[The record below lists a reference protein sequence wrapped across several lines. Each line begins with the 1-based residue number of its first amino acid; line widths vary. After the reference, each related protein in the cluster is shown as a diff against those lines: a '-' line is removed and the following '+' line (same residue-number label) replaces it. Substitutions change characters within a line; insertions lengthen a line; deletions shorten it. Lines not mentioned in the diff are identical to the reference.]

1 MINYAK
7 YLIVQ
12 CDIFI
17 IPNKNKKNIKEMD
30 LLKILGANKKHL
42 PIPLR
47 LMQVGNLISVFVL
60 IYIGWGMLSEDLR
73 YTNATSF
80 LIWVVWWP
88 MIIFM
93 VLLAGRMWCTMCH
106 QKLIADKID
115 RFGLQIKVPRWITKH
130 GVTIVLTM
138 VLGVFVLHTTVVGY
152 GVSHF
157 AYMSA
162 IYLVLILAYPIV
174 IALLFERHAY
184 CKNFCPLI
192 GFLGN
197 YTRCSPTELRS
208 ADLNKCREC
217 RDKECVKHC
226 QNKLYMG
233 AMDAQQ
239 QEGCLLCM
247 QCVKY
252 CPHDNIAF
260 RLRPFFRG
268 LWDSPKRS
276 TAGAIAA
283 MLLLGIV
290 IGEVGEEWEV
300 VDKAILFVPG
310 VIADLTG
317 FETIFDTAT
326 GGYLIWESLF
336 LFIVLPAVIFGLT
349 GTASAV
355 LARGESIWN
364 YIKIYVLG
372 FIPLILSLHLAKHFN
387 KFIGQI
393 GYLPH
398 VINDPFG
405 TSTAEAI
412 KTGALENPGALILSR
427 SAEGWFLILFV
438 SVFGVLGSLY
448 IIWKISKINFGED
461 PKQGML
467 SAAPFMLTVIFF
479 GIVFILTIYNWLVI
493 GSP

>member
-1 MINYAK
+1 M
-7 YLIVQ
+7 
-12 CDIFI
+12 
-17 IPNKNKKNIKEMD
+17 
-30 LLKILGANKKHL
+30 
-42 PIPLR
+42 
-47 LMQVGNLISVFVL
+47 
-60 IYIGWGMLSEDLR
+60 
-73 YTNATSF
+73 
-80 LIWVVWWP
+80 
-88 MIIFM
+88 
-93 VLLAGRMWCTMCH
+93 
-106 QKLIADKID
+106 
-115 RFGLQIKVPRWITKH
+115 
-130 GVTIVLTM
+130 
-138 VLGVFVLHTTVVGY
+138 
-152 GVSHF
+152 
-157 AYMSA
+157 
-162 IYLVLILAYPIV
+162 
-174 IALLFERHAY
+174 
-184 CKNFCPLI
+184 
-192 GFLGN
+192 
-197 YTRCSPTELRS
+197 
-208 ADLNKCREC
+208 
-217 RDKECVKHC
+217 
-226 QNKLYMG
+226 
-233 AMDAQQ
+233 
-239 QEGCLLCM
+239 
-247 QCVKY
+247 
-252 CPHDNIAF
+252 
-260 RLRPFFRG
+260 
-268 LWDSPKRS
+268 
-276 TAGAIAA
+276 
-283 MLLLGIV
+283 
-290 IGEVGEEWEV
+290 GEVGEEWEV